1 MDTAQFQDRMQRVE
15 ELIAAIQEHANPV
28 VRASAVELVRALL
41 DVHRAGLAQTLEQI
55 LRQGEP
61 GQAILNELLQND
73 LVSRLLLLHGL
84 HPVDL
89 QTRLQ
94 RALDPLRA
102 RLRTLGADVELIRA
116 THEAVELRVCGG
128 SDDAHRLLETAILAA
143 APDVLRI
150 EFFNAD
156 VHARSL
162 LALPLVAEK

>member
-1 MDTAQFQDRMQRVE
+1 MDTAEFQERMQRIE

-41 DVHRAGLAQTLEQI
+41 DIHRAGLEQTLEQI
-55 LRQGEP
+55 VRQGEP

-89 QTRLQ
+89 QSRLE
-94 RALDPLRA
+94 RTLDSVRP
-102 RLRTLGADVELIRA
+102 RLRTFGADVEFVRA
-116 THEAVELRVCGG
+116 THEVVELRVRGG
-128 SDDAHRLLETAILAA
+128 SDDVHRLLEDAILAA

-156 VHARSL
+156 APACSL
-162 LALPLVAEK
+162 LSLPLVAEN